1 MTPTC
6 LPGRVV
12 FILNGR
18 DFLCD
23 KVVWHFGSRCKLR
36 IFENDFFYM
45 IMKTV
50 VAYLFDG
57 WCRKAHWI
65 FATLMLVM
73 APMAVSAGDMAGGQ
87 DHRWEICDDG
97 SIMWV
102 VDDAVPHYDHI
113 EMSGESVSL
122 YLQLCSGY
130 A

>member
-1 MTPTC
+1 MVRQAQKMYNDLSPETGEFIDFMIRHG
-6 LPGRVV
+6 LMDLKNKPG
-12 FILNGR
+12 
-18 DFLCD
+18 
-23 KVVWHFGSRCKLR
+23 K
-36 IFENDFFYM
+36 
-45 IMKTV
+45 
-50 VAYLFDG
+50 
-57 WCRKAHWI
+57 
-65 FATLMLVM
+65 
-73 APMAVSAGDMAGGQ
+73 VSAGDMAGGQ